1 VEEGLEL
8 AKGFVDLALTELK
21 SFKGNIR
28 ESVWRKAVTNI
39 YYVFLNLIRAI
50 LAEKGIYP
58 KTHEGIERMFALHFI
73 KGEIFPKRIA
83 TYFSNLMSRRTEA
96 DYKFFI
102 EFSKDDVQ
110 GYLVCLEEALPYFR
124 NTIGEVWNPAIDNII
139 KEITELLRT

>member
-1 VEEGLEL
+1 MEEGFEL
-8 AKGFVDLALTELK
+8 AKGLVDLALTELK
-21 SFKGNIR
+21 SLKGNIK

-39 YYVFLNLIRAI
+39 YYIFLNLIRAI

-73 KGEIFPKRIA
+73 KGEVFPKRIA

-102 EFSKDDVQ
+102 DFSKDDVK
-110 GYLVCLEEALPYFR
+110 GYLEWLEESLPYFR
-124 NTIGEVWNPAIDNII
+124 NAMNEIWNPEIDKTV
-139 KEITELLRT
+139 KEIIEFLKT